1 MVRELEVYWV
11 CCALATEQTPAGED
25 WRRKKGDYD
34 GAGPLE
40 ASV

>member
-1 MVRELEVYWV
+1 MVREVEVYWV
-11 CCALATEQTPAGED
+11 CCALATEQAADGED
-25 WRRKKGDYD
+25 LRRKKGDYD